1 MKDFITSYIKAT
13 EVTESCGDFL
23 SMDLFQPQREV
34 KNMELYR
41 KAGFDEYMAYRGA
54 VYKRNRRNEWRCPP
68 ASGKYFSVV
77 VEGLGECWWEETA
90 INALVVL
97 EKGILRRDTRNH
109 KAGSVF

>member
-23 SMDLFQPQREV
+23 SMDLFQPEREV

-54 VYKRNRRNEWRCPP
+54 VYKRNIGEM
-68 ASGKYFSVV
+68 SGGALLLLGSISV
-77 VEGLGECWWEETA
+77 L
-90 INALVVL
+90 L
-97 EKGILRRDTRNH
+97 LRDW
-109 KAGSVF
+109 GSVGERRRPFMPL

>member
-1 MKDFITSYIKAT
+1 MKDFIALYIKAT

-54 VYKRNRRNEWRCPP
+54 VYKRNIGEM
-68 ASGKYFSVV
+68 SGGALLLLRSISV
-77 VEGLGECWWEETA
+77 L
-90 INALVVL
+90 L
-97 EKGILRRDTRNH
+97 LRDW
-109 KAGSVF
+109 GSVGGRRRPFMAL